1 MFTQGR
7 KLGENVCLKKTK
19 LALKIKSVGDN
30 HRNSPRVHSDNF
42 VRYWKVH
49 WKRQERNWIDKY

>member
-1 MFTQGR
+1 MLTRNKLGIGMFTQGR

-42 VRYWKVH
+42 VRY
-49 WKRQERNWIDKY
+49 